1 MWDDENEEDF
11 HEEESKGNSYF
22 QKLRETEKEML
33 KIDLTRGSIMP
44 MGIEEWTEL
53 FGAPTEEDMF
63 DITQAYFKQ
72 YHRNSQPSIYQLV
85 EAFGIEWINFL
96 LSYNEEQEEYEL
108 CAILK
113 SHLDVYKRKRKPS
126 GDIKI

>member
-1 MWDDENEEDF
+1 MWDDENEDEFQEDN
-11 HEEESKGNSYF
+11 SGGNSYF
-22 QKLRETEKEML
+22 QKIRETEKEML

-44 MGIEEWTEL
+44 MGIGEWTEM

-72 YHRNSQPSIYQLV
+72 HHQSSQPSIYDLID
-85 EAFGIEWINFL
+85 AFGIEWIKFL
-96 LSYNEEQEEYEL
+96 LSYNEENEEYEL

-113 SHLDVYKRKRKPS
+113 SHLDVYKRKRQLR